1 MLLFDDSKRLEKAL
15 GEEAASVIA
24 HVLERADENWKRE
37 LATKADL
44 IERTSDLRVE
54 MQAMRNDLIE
64 RMAAMKNELI
74 RWTVGS
80 FVAFAAFFFAAMSF
94 LR

>member
-1 MLLFDDSKRLEKAL
+1 M
-15 GEEAASVIA
+15 ASGIGYKGGSA
-24 HVLERADENWKRE
+24 RGARE
-37 LATKADL
+37 
-44 IERTSDLRVE
+44 IQS
-54 MQAMRNDLIE
+54 MRNDLIE
-64 RMAAMKNELI
+64 RMAAMKSELI